1 MSTKL
6 VSLEQAKAGLM
17 LLEQLTERPIARGT
31 KRVRVPDFCHVA
43 PSLSFLASVDWGCS
57 GSDPS
62 A

>member
-31 KRVRVPDFCHVA
+31 KRVRVPDFWLLH
-43 PSLSFLASVDWGCS
+43 FLFLPPLIGL
-57 GSDPS
+57 
-62 A
+62 